1 MRAISPICSEPF
13 IQLFKLNLHNGRF
26 KMKAYNPAKDLT
38 NGLENTTVCTAE
50 DMAYNNAVEKYV
62 EMFGYEPNFVCLP
75 EPTIAEI
82 LNAVETGI
90 ELYIEESNQTD
101 YLL

>member
-1 MRAISPICSEPF
+1 
-13 IQLFKLNLHNGRF
+13 
-26 KMKAYNPAKDLT
+26 MKAYNPAKDLT
-38 NGLENTTVCTAE
+38 NGLKNTSVCTPE
-50 DMAYNNAVEKYV
+50 DMEYNNAVEKYV
-62 EMFGYEPNFVCLP
+62 QMFGYEPHFESLP

-90 ELYIEESNQTD
+90 ELYIKESNQTD

>member
-1 MRAISPICSEPF
+1 MINF
-13 IQLFKLNLHNGRF
+13 
-26 KMKAYNPAKDLT
+26 DLMS
-38 NGLENTTVCTAE
+38 TANVSKE
-50 DMAYNNAVEKYV
+50 DMEYNNAVEKYV
-62 EMFGYEPNFVCLP
+62 QMFGYEPHFESLP

-90 ELYIEESNQTD
+90 ELYIKESNQTD

>member
-1 MRAISPICSEPF
+1 MN
-13 IQLFKLNLHNGRF
+13 NL
-26 KMKAYNPAKDLT
+26 DLMST
-38 NGLENTTVCTAE
+38 ANLSKEDLE
-50 DMAYNNAVEKYV
+50 YHNAVEKYV
-62 EMFGYEPNFVCLP
+62 QRFGYVPHFESLP

-90 ELYIEESNQTD
+90 ELYIKESNQTD

>member
-1 MRAISPICSEPF
+1 MINF
-13 IQLFKLNLHNGRF
+13 
-26 KMKAYNPAKDLT
+26 DLMS
-38 NGLENTTVCTAE
+38 TANVSKE
-50 DMAYNNAVEKYV
+50 HMEYNNAVEKYV
-62 EMFGYEPNFVCLP
+62 QMFGYAPNFESLP

-82 LNAVETGI
+82 LNAVETAI